1 MAWRGLHIS
10 NPARLT
16 HRSRQIV
23 VDLENEDPDG
33 LREALTF
40 PVEDIAWIILD
51 TPQVSV
57 SGSLL
62 SALAENG
69 VAMVVPDAKHH
80 PAGMLM
86 SFHQHHA
93 QAAIAHSQI
102 AMSQP
107 LKKRLWQ
114 KLVCAKIENQAAVLR
129 GIGSDHATALSAMAG
144 RVGSGDPDNLEA
156 QAARAYWQQLFEGF
170 RRHDEDRRNGL
181 LNYGYA
187 VVRAA
192 LARACAASGLL
203 PAFGIHHRS
212 KTNPFNLVDDLIEPF
227 RPVVDRMAH
236 TRAANEERDE
246 LDVEDRR
253 HMAGILSEN
262 ISIGEERMTMLAAT
276 EAVAASLV
284 RAIDGGNA
292 ALLNTPALPLAR
304 RS

>member
-1 MAWRGLHIS
+1 
-10 NPARLT
+10 
-16 HRSRQIV
+16 
-23 VDLENEDPDG
+23 
-33 LREALTF
+33 
-40 PVEDIAWIILD
+40 
-51 TPQVSV
+51 
-57 SGSLL
+57 
-62 SALAENG
+62 
-69 VAMVVPDAKHH
+69 MVVPDAKHH

-93 QAAIAHSQI
+93 QSAVAHSQI
-102 AMSQP
+102 GMTQP

-129 GIGSDHATALSAMAG
+129 SIGSDHATALSAMAG

-156 QAARAYWQQLFEGF
+156 QAARAYWQRLFEGF

-192 LARACAASGLL
+192 LARSCAASGLL

-212 KTNPFNLVDDLIEPF
+212 RTNPFNLVDDLIEPF
-227 RPVVDRMAH
+227 RPVVDRMA
-236 TRAANEERDE
+236 RARATSEERDE
-246 LDVEDRR
+246 LDVDDRR

-262 ISIGEERMTMLAAT
+262 ISLGEERLTMLAAT

-292 ALLNTPALPLAR
+292 ALLSTPALPLAR
-304 RS
+304 RN

>member
-1 MAWRGLHIS
+1 M
-10 NPARLT
+10 
-16 HRSRQIV
+16 
-23 VDLENEDPDG
+23 
-33 LREALTF
+33 TF

-51 TPQVSV
+51 TPQVSI

-62 SALAENG
+62 SALAESG

-86 SFHQHHA
+86 SFHQHYA
-93 QAAIAHSQI
+93 QAAIAHAQI
-102 AMSQP
+102 GMSQP

-129 GIGSDHATALSAMAG
+129 GIGCDHAAT
-144 RVGSGDPDNLEA
+144 DNMEA
-156 QAARAYWQQLFEGF
+156 QAARAYWQRLFQGF

-192 LARACAASGLL
+192 LARSCAGSGLL

-212 KTNPFNLVDDLIEPF
+212 RTNPFNLVDDLIEPF
-227 RPVVDRMAH
+227 RPVVDRMA
-236 TRAANEERDE
+236 RARAISDERDE

-253 HMAGILSEN
+253 HMAGILNEN
-262 ISIGEERMTMLAAT
+262 ISIGEERLTILAAT
-276 EAVAASLV
+276 EAVATSLV
-284 RAIDGGNA
+284 RAIEAGNA
-292 ALLNTPALPLAR
+292 TLLSTPALPLAR
-304 RS
+304 RN